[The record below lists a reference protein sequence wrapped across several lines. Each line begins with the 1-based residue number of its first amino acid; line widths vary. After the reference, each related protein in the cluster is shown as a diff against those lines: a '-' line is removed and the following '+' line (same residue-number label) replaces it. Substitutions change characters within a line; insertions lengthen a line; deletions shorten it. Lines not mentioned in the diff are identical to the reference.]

1 MRATLFSGRKEV
13 VVETLLE
20 VIMDHGTRPT
30 RLVGELDISTAPV
43 LESALKEL
51 IHGGGDVVLDLS
63 ELTFIDSTGLRSLL
77 WAGRELTGKGR
88 LVLRSPSAFVIRVL
102 ELTGVEAAPA
112 LTIERGNTPEARQ

>member
-1 MRATLFSGRKEV
+1 M
-13 VVETLLE
+13 ETLLE

-51 IHGGGDVVLDLS
+51 ILGGGDVVLDLS

-112 LTIERGNTPEARQ
+112 LTIERGNAPSIERGNALDGRGS